1 MTAWHET
8 APAYW
13 LHVLNGATGLYSRYC
28 SLSSTQ
34 KTLFEANEQ
43 IDVIAGGGYS
53 QLVPSSNSIK
63 ILLRQALCEALPQG
77 SKMLMR
83 GIVNSERMLFDV
95 MRRNLPSNSFVQIA
109 LVDAL
114 EVRLAEPRT
123 IPECSNKLRTYLQEL
138 KIAEGILGSL
148 VATANARPIT
158 QINTIKVYQV
168 LCTFV
173 THLCTLDVTIATK
186 VVMLGDVS
194 EASTLQQLI
203 QWAIMILG
211 LTVEK
216 VQEDKNTKQLFGSSS
231 SPAKD
236 GKKPQAN
243 AAVPDN
249 KKGPKGADNKGQS
262 SDQSKQQKKDG
273 VHFMT
278 DDGCKRGST
287 CNFFHARLKREDERC
302 YNCGSKSHR
311 VPDCDRPKP
320 TRNELKKKAKA
331 SGTQPPTPKP
341 KSEGKGG
348 SKGKNT
354 PSGPPVPQQP
364 KGKGKKGGGKGKPT
378 AKAKA
383 AAADASAAEGEPP
396 A

>member
-1 MTAWHET
+1 MAASARAAPGPVQPTTGPSLNELRKAKATLPTLQFQGQSVVNLIRTWKEWTLRVQAAMAAWHET

-53 QLVPSSNSIK
+53 QLVPSTNSIE
-63 ILLRQALCEALPQG
+63 ILLRQALSESLLQG

-109 LVDAL
+109 LVDSL

-138 KIAEGILGSL
+138 KIAKGILGSL

-158 QINTIKVYQV
+158 QINTIKV
-168 LCTFV
+168 
-173 THLCTLDVTIATK
+173 
-186 VVMLGDVS
+186 VMLGDVS
-194 EASTLQQLI
+194 EDSTLQQLI

-216 VQEDKNTKQLFGSSS
+216 FKPS
-231 SPAKD
+231 KD

-249 KKGPKGADNKGQS
+249 KKSPKGADNKGQS
-262 SDQSKQQKKDG
+262 SDQSQQKKDCI
-273 VHFMT
+273 HFMT
-278 DDGCKRGST
+278 EDGCKRGST

-302 YNCGSKSHR
+302 YNCGSKSHS
-311 VPDCDRPKP
+311 VKDCDRPKP

-331 SGTQPPTPKP
+331 SGAQPPTPKP

-348 SKGKNT
+348 SKGKNKT
-354 PSGPPVPQQP
+354 TGPPVPQQP
-364 KGKGKKGGGKGKPT
+364 KGKGKK
-378 AKAKA
+378 
-383 AAADASAAEGEPP
+383 
-396 A
+396 